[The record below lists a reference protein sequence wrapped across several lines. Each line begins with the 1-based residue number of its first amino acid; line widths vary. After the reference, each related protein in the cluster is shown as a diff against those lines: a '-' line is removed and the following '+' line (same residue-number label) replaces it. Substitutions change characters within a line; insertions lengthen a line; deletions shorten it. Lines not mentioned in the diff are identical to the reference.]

1 MIGFIKKIK
10 KKIDDG
16 MLSEMYMEAKW
27 IYSYVK
33 SYKLAIIFYVFLGI
47 LGVVKFDRTVALG
60 NAHTHTSTFLHGV
73 SF

>member
-47 LGVVKFDRTVALG
+47 LGVVMGLGGSVASKLM
-60 NAHTHTSTFLHGV
+60 L
-73 SF
+73 